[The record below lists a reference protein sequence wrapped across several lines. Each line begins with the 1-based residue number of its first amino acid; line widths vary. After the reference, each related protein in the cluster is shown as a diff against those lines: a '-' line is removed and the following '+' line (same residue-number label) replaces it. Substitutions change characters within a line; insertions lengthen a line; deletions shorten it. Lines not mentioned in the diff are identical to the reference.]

1 LGRIVGGA
9 RDAPPHLLASWISR
23 TSALVRGPIAAC
35 PKAAMG
41 RFGFEQ

>member
-1 LGRIVGGA
+1 GA
-9 RDAPPHLLASWISR
+9 RSNRWRRDAPPHLLASWISR